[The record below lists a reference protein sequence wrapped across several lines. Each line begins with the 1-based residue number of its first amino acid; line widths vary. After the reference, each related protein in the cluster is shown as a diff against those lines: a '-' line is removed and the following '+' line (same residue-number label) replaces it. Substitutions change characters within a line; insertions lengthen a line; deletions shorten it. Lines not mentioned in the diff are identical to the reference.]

1 MFGRSVFMIAVIQ
14 RVTEA
19 RVVVAGSI
27 VGQIGP
33 GMLVLS
39 AVHADD
45 SADDIVWTANK
56 LVSLRI
62 FRNGEKHFDY
72 DIRQIKGG
80 ILLVSNFTVAGQTRK
95 GRRPSLDAAAP
106 PDVGAKLFGDLV
118 RAVEA
123 LGISVATGQFGADM
137 LVWLANDGPAT
148 FIIDSR
154 ESRTP
159 GAIATGTDR

>member
-1 MFGRSVFMIAVIQ
+1 MIAVIQ

-19 RVVVAGSI
+19 RVEVDGSI
-27 VGQIGP
+27 VGEISN
-33 GMLVLS
+33 GMVVLA

-45 SADDIVWTANK
+45 TAEDIAWTANK

-72 DIRQIKGG
+72 DIRQTQGG

-106 PDVGAKLFGDLV
+106 PEVGARLFADLV
-118 RAVEA
+118 SAVKA
-123 LGISVATGQFGADM
+123 LGIAVATGQFGADM
-137 LVWLANDGPAT
+137 QVCLANDGPVT
-148 FIIDSR
+148 LIVDSR
-154 ESRTP
+154 ESRAPRAAATP
-159 GAIATGTDR
+159 PVP